1 MRTSDIKRALDFIA
15 TSSHVSTWPNTDQ
28 VARAYDNEAESK
40 QFDEK
45 DRPYKEYGVGTTLSY
60 LSESELAEAMFKKIL
75 DDKPQGDF
83 LIIWRALP
91 EYEVEE
97 AHSGGEIRKMYASA
111 AWVPKT
117 DRTERLR
124 FGHAPRN

>member
-1 MRTSDIKRALDFIA
+1 MRTSDIKHALDSIA

-28 VARAYDNEAESK
+28 VARDYDLQARSIPFEAKE
-40 QFDEK
+40 
-45 DRPYKEYGVGTTLSY
+45 RPYKTYSVGTTLSH
-60 LSESELAEAMFKKIL
+60 LAESKLAEAMFKEIL
-75 DDKPQGDF
+75 NDKPEGDC
-83 LIIWRALP
+83 LIIWREFP
-91 EYEVEE
+91 EYTVDEE
-97 AHSGGEIRKMYASA
+97 NRAYKIYARA